1 MNSQFCLYF
10 PKHGIVYINNPKAGC
25 STIKR
30 ALTGDY
36 ETINRDFHA
45 HCHEKHGVSNLR
57 KIKKDTP
64 TIFIG
69 RDPVK
74 RFHSCFQDKI
84 SATLYRESIGE
95 KNLMKHA
102 RMNII
107 KAIRSEL
114 NLPDRTPINIEM
126 FIEFVRYEFE
136 SNKAAS
142 VNAHY
147 RPQHLIIRQSGR
159 TPDFVGRLED
169 MPDLWEELQSKYSF
183 SAPIKRSVNVSKWK
197 KPLTSSQISAIQQI
211 YAADMDFL
219 NY

>member
-36 ETINRDFHA
+36 ETISRYFHER
-45 HCHEKHGVSNLR
+45 CHEKHLVSNLR

-64 TIFIG
+64 IIFIG
-69 RDPVK
+69 RNPVT
-74 RFHSCFQDKI
+74 RFHSCFQDRI
-84 SATLYRESIGE
+84 ASTLHRDSIGE
-95 KNLMKHA
+95 KNLMKPA
-102 RMNII
+102 RMDII
-107 KAIRSEL
+107 NAIRSEF

-126 FIEFVRYEFE
+126 FIEFVRHEFE

-142 VNAHY
+142 VNEHY
-147 RPQHLIIRQSGR
+147 RPQHLIIQQTRT

-197 KPLTSSQISAIQQI
+197 KTLTSSQISAIQQI

>member
-36 ETINRDFHA
+36 ETVGRDFHER
-45 HCHEKHGVSNLR
+45 CHKKHLVSDLR

-69 RDPVK
+69 RNPVK

-84 SATLYRESIGE
+84 FVPLYRESIGE
-95 KNLMKHA
+95 KNLMKPT
-102 RMNII
+102 RMKII
-107 KAIRSEL
+107 NAIRSEF
-114 NLPDRTPINIEM
+114 NLPDRAPINIDM
-126 FIEFVRYEFE
+126 FIEFVRNEFE
-136 SNKAAS
+136 SNKAAT

-147 RPQHLIIRQSGR
+147 RPQHLIIQQTRT

-183 SAPIKRSVNVSKWK
+183 SAPIKRSDNVSKWK